1 MSDMTVKTIIAALLL
16 AAGTGAFLT
25 MMTIMGRPGTAGDP
39 VKGRRLHKAFGW
51 AYVVLLLPLAYLGLG
66 FVKELGD
73 GLSTRGVF
81 HLVLAGTLLAL
92 VLLKV
97 LIVRAFRGFLKQ
109 APALGMTLFALTLVI
124 FLITAGF
131 VLLQTA
137 AAK

>member
-1 MSDMTVKTIIAALLL
+1 MSEMTLKTIFASFFL

-25 MMTIMGRPGTAGDP
+25 MMAAMGKPEKPGVGA
-39 VKGRRLHKAFGW
+39 KLRKAHKVLGW
-51 AYVVLLLPLAYLGLG
+51 AYVALLVPLAYFGLG
-66 FVKELGD
+66 FVKEMGD
-73 GLSTRGVF
+73 GMSTRGVF
-81 HLVLAGTLLAL
+81 HLVLAETLLAL

-131 VLLQTA
+131 FLLQKLA
-137 AAK
+137 G

>member
-1 MSDMTVKTIIAALLL
+1 MSVMTIKTILVACLLT
-16 AAGTGAFLT
+16 AGTGAFLT

-39 VKGRRLHKAFGW
+39 GKGRRLHKVLGW
-51 AYVVLLLPLAYLGLG
+51 AYVALLIPLAYLGLG
-66 FVKELGD
+66 FVKQMGD
-73 GLSTRGVF
+73 GMSTRGVF

-131 VLLQTA
+131 FLLQTVA
-137 AAK
+137 P